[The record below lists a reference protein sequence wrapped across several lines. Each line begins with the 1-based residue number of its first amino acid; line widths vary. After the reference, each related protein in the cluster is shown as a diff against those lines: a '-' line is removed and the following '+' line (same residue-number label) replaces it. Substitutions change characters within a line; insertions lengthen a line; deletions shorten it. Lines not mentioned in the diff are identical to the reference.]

1 MKSILTILIVLCGIP
16 VLSSFNINSTV
27 YICGP
32 NGAAR
37 YHFTKGCRGLSN
49 CKQGIYSAPLSKAQ
63 EMGLTLCG
71 WED

>member
-1 MKSILTILIVLCGIP
+1 MKFILSILVVICSIP

-32 NGAAR
+32 NGAAK
-37 YHFTKGCRGLSN
+37 YHLVEKCRGLSN
-49 CKQGIYSAPLSKAQ
+49 CQNGIYSVSIYKAR
-63 EMGLTLCG
+63 ELGLGLCG

>member
-1 MKSILTILIVLCGIP
+1 MKSILSILVILGSIP

-37 YHFTKGCRGLSN
+37 YHFTKSCRGLSG
-49 CKQGIYSAPLSKAQ
+49 CKHGIYTVYKSKAQ

-71 WED
+71 WEN

>member
-1 MKSILTILIVLCGIP
+1 MKSILSIIILLCGIP

-37 YHFTKGCRGLSN
+37 YHFTKNCRGLSS
-49 CKQGIYSAPLSKAQ
+49 CKHGIYTVSKSKAQ
-63 EMGLTLCG
+63 ELGLTLCG